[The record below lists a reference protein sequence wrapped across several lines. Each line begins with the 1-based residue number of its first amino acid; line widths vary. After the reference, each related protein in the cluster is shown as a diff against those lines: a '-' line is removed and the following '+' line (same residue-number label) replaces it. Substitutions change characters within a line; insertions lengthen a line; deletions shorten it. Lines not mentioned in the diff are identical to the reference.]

1 VCRNTPFQGDK
12 YQLLRHGGICLFIP
26 WKVIVSRFARL
37 GRNVG
42 VGALALALAF
52 PASSAFADDSVPS
65 VSDSPEQPVVVE
77 VDPAIPVGDEGNDP
91 SVGETASRQVRIAV
105 ETAHAFGSPE
115 SRDLIGYEVS
125 LYQGKW
131 YMPNREKMRKCLSKL
146 ESHHHYKAGSG
157 YYRGAYQFSKS
168 LAQGV
173 TWMMQPEVKKEMGE
187 PGVDLIQ
194 KLRKTPMNKWNRYWQ
209 DRAFWTIWNEGKGK
223 NHWGAG
229 KGRCF

>member
-1 VCRNTPFQGDK
+1 MGCNTPFQGDK
-12 YQLLRHGGICLFIP
+12 CQFLRHGSSRLCIP
-26 WKVIVSRFARL
+26 RKAFVIRFAQL
-37 GRNVG
+37 GRKAG
-42 VGALALALAF
+42 VGALVLALAF
-52 PASSAFADDSVPS
+52 PAGAAFADDPVAPA
-65 VSDSPEQPVVVE
+65 QPVVVE
-77 VDPAIPVGDEGNDP
+77 VDPTIPVGDEGNDP
-91 SVGETASRQVRIAV
+91 SAGETVSRQVRIAV

-131 YMPNREKMRKCLSKL
+131 YMPNREKMRKCLSKI
-146 ESHHHYKAGSG
+146 ESHHHYKAGG
-157 YYRGAYQFSKS
+157 YYQGAYQFSRS

-173 TWMMQPEVKKEMGE
+173 TWMMQPEVKKEMGDA
-187 PGVDLIQ
+187 GVDLVQ
-194 KLRKTPMNKWNRYWQ
+194 ELRKTPMNKWNRYWQ